1 MWVHIVSYYVQNTK
15 YPTTPMMVTVSER
28 DFKSLSSELLIRSP
42 VDVSFQLGSPLP
54 VLYRR
59 TQKFSIPFPS
69 IHIDNNTEDPHF
81 TIGFDVNVLLP
92 PLSTI

>member
-15 YPTTPMMVTVSER
+15 YVTTPIMVTVSER
-28 DFKSLSSELLIRSP
+28 DLKSLSSELLTRSP
-42 VDVSFQLGSPLP
+42 VDVSHNLDSPLP
-54 VLYRR
+54 ALYRR
-59 TQKFSIPFPS
+59 THKISIPSPS
-69 IHIDNNTEDPHF
+69 IHIDNNTNHF